1 MAKNGWFQGTDAKS
15 VDLQSKYT
23 SVLNVKAALAEAV
36 KHAPR

>member
-23 SVLNVKAALAEAV
+23 SVLNAKWRLDKPVKQV
-36 KHAPR
+36 GR